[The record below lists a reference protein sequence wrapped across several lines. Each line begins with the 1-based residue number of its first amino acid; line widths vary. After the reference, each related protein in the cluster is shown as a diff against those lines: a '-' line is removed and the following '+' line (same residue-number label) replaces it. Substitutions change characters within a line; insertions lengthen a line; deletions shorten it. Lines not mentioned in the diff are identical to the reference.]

1 MKDAYKFLT
10 ELVNQSRYE
19 DCAKQAHETWRA
31 TKEEQGW
38 GYGTERDNDLKTN
51 PLMVPFEDLP
61 DTVKGQNNLTP
72 YAVFNFF
79 RNKTRGE
86 NLDHLDSMLE
96 QVLEKTDQVLA
107 DELGE
112 YVHSHFLAAQLPKGD
127 TIRTRTDLVVY
138 ENLDQDTKSWD
149 LNSSL
154 EVVNYLRKEIKKL
167 GGVK

>member
-38 GYGTERDNDLKTN
+38 GYGTERDND
-51 PLMVPFEDLP
+51 
-61 DTVKGQNNLTP
+61 
-72 YAVFNFF
+72 
-79 RNKTRGE
+79 
-86 NLDHLDSMLE
+86 
-96 QVLEKTDQVLA
+96 LA